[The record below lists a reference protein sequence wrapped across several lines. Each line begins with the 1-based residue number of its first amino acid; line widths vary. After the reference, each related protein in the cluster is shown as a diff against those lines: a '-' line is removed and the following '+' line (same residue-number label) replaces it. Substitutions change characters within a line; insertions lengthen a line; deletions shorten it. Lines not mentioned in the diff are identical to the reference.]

1 MAKIEPNI
9 QLQKPAQSESAEL
22 PATLPENVSFDSKH
36 PLLQI
41 KMKTRTDEK
50 GRECINL
57 TSAQIEEICEYVG
70 EGATTYQRQC
80 GLVTTWQ
87 MALQL
92 GDTALALSVLHKM
105 REEATP
111 KHKPKKG
118 KDEESKI
125 QQHLTLN
132 FGEKTGPVSDLR
144 PVRNQ
149 MAAARYAPTAPGLP
163 APRQKGDDAQPTA

>member
-105 REEATP
+105 REESKPTRGGGAKSPTVQNMVIVEDRE
-111 KHKPKKG
+111 KHNERIDRARERIDWASGKKEHLPLG
-118 KDEESKI
+118 DNDGSNSK
-125 QQHLTLN
+125 
-132 FGEKTGPVSDLR
+132 
-144 PVRNQ
+144 
-149 MAAARYAPTAPGLP
+149 
-163 APRQKGDDAQPTA
+163 

>member
-9 QLQKPAQSESAEL
+9 QLQKPNEPESAEL
-22 PATLPENVSFDSKH
+22 PTTLPENVSFDSKH

-105 REEATP
+105 REESKPARGKGAAKSPTVQNMVIVEDRE
-111 KHKPKKG
+111 KHNERIDRARERIDWASGKKG
-118 KDEESKI
+118 
-125 QQHLTLN
+125 HLPL
-132 FGEKTGPVSDLR
+132 
-144 PVRNQ
+144 
-149 MAAARYAPTAPGLP
+149 
-163 APRQKGDDAQPTA
+163 GDNDGSNAE